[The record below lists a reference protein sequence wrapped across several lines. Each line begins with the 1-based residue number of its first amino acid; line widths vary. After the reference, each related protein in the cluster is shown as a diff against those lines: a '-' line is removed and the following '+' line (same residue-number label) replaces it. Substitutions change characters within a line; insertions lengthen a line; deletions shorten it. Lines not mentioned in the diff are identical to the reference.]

1 MEENTTQPVL
11 SESTMIESL
20 ESSRVS
26 VHKTKSWAD
35 MNDETSS
42 SDSENK
48 ELNSTPPTEEVK
60 SSMKEERG
68 KIRYMKTN
76 KGETVKVYVGKSGD
90 VVPYKC
96 YFTEALRLFRIIYEK
111 EEKRETIHS
120 KVRIELGKVLHKI
133 QLAFF
138 HSQEMIKG
146 ERDVLKWNQTDET
159 YPDIVRKLFFLP
171 PDEKHTNWHLIKPY
185 GYYINSRS
193 IKVLS
198 LTPIVRKNFERILS
212 DETLT
217 KEVEIFNRYI
227 QRKLS

>member
-1 MEENTTQPVL
+1 MASNRPPT
-11 SESTMIESL
+11 
-20 ESSRVS
+20 R
-26 VHKTKSWAD
+26 SWAD
-35 MNDETSS
+35 DSS
-42 SDSENK
+42 SSSNESDK
-48 ELNSTPPTEEVK
+48 EKVK
-60 SSMKEERG
+60 RPETRFMKNE
-68 KIRYMKTN
+68 T
-76 KGETVKVYVGKSGD
+76 GETVKVIVGAGRD
-90 VVPYKC
+90 VPYKC